1 MTEYHIGQSVRF
13 LPSFPRYVTAEGKR
27 VGKLYPISDELPDSL
42 ADAVERGAPMQ
53 VTVDGYE
60 YDEME
65 DTDVVIVTVRH
76 EGRVIPGLWVIPECI
91 APV

>member
-13 LPSFPRYVTAEGKR
+13 RATFPRYATAGGER
-27 VGKLYPISDELPDSL
+27 VGRLYPISDELPDSL
-42 ADAVERGAPMQ
+42 ADAVERGEPMQ
-53 VTVDGYE
+53 VTVDGYDH
-60 YDEME
+60 DEME

-76 EGRVIPGLWVIPECI
+76 GGRVIPGLWVIPECI

>member
-1 MTEYHIGQSVRF
+1 MTEYYIGQSVRF
-13 LPSFPRYVTAEGKR
+13 RATFSRYATAGGER

-53 VTVDGYE
+53 VTVDGYDH
-60 YDEME
+60 DEME